1 MSSSPKTPVDHYR
14 LPTDVRP
21 THYDLTIRT
30 DLEKE
35 KFAGFVK
42 IECAR
47 CHHLYYIPCSL
58 VASLEIVN
66 ATKVVTFNA
75 VDELSLRQPTL
86 VIASSNAELEPAG
99 TKIELDTQRTSL
111 IFADELPAGTKA
123 TLRIGYEG
131 RLTDSMTGYYKS
143 TWKKGTY
150 ALTQFEVR
158 ELSMHTCLFSCRIPG
173 VVSEPNK
180 LDMGLIAR

>member
-1 MSSSPKTPVDHYR
+1 MSSSPKKVIDNYR

-47 CHHLYYIPCSL
+47 CHLYYIPCSP

-66 ATKVVTFNA
+66 ATKVITFNA
-75 VDELSLRQPTL
+75 VFELSLRQATL
-86 VIASSNAELEPAG
+86 VIASSNVELQPVG
-99 TKIELDTQRTSL
+99 TKVELDTQRTSL

-123 TLRIGYEG
+123 TLRIGYDG
-131 RLTDSMTGYYKS
+131 TLTDSMTGYYKS
-143 TWKKGTY
+143 TWEKGTY

-158 ELSMHTCLFSCRIPG
+158 E
-173 VVSEPNK
+173 
-180 LDMGLIAR
+180 